1 MNRMR
6 FPEYQDIHVLHV
18 NRLPNRATLIPWA
31 ETDQA
36 LSGQRKASPF
46 YMDLNGRW
54 DFSWFENVE
63 SVPGDLAGDMDFS
76 TIQVPGCWQMQGY
89 GFPQYTNSAYPIPFD
104 PPYVSKENQVGLY
117 RRFFQLPEAFEG
129 RHTRI
134 RFEGVDSAFYV
145 FINGFQAGFSKGS
158 HMPAEFDLTQWL
170 HEGRNELRVLV
181 MQYSDGTYLED
192 QDMWRMSGIFR
203 DVMLLSFPEKPIWD
217 VRVQAGYDAQTGNG
231 SLRAEID
238 AQGLERIDCTLLNP
252 DGSLCAA
259 ETVPVI
265 GGSGVWQITV
275 EQAQAWSAETPD
287 RYTLLCRIPGQLECV
302 RTGFVTVEVKNRQF
316 YVNGVSVKLKGV
328 NRHDTHATL
337 GHYTPMDVMLEDVRI
352 MKRHN
357 INTVRTSHYPNDP
370 RFLSLCDEYGLYV
383 VDETDLECHG
393 VNHLGNYH
401 LLAADPEW
409 EEQFVDRGIRMVMR
423 DRNHPCVIMWS
434 LGNEAGYGCNHEAMA
449 AAMRALDPSRPIH
462 YHSHLMF
469 WDAKV
474 SDIASYMYTDFDS
487 IDTYLKSGS
496 PKPYFLCEYAHAMG
510 QGPGN
515 LEDYWQK
522 IYRTPAFIGGCVW
535 EFVDHACV
543 KMRDGKPY
551 YAYGGDFG
559 EYPHSG
565 HFCVDALMYPDRT
578 PHTGMIEYAH
588 VLRPVRAELTDEK
601 NGRLRIRNL
610 YAFTAL
616 SELQAVWRVEWM
628 GKTIKQGTFSTR
640 TAPGK
645 VSRVDLPLG
654 TYPKGSF
661 LNIDWTLTKDT
672 LWARA
677 GFVVAGEQLKLSLG
691 YDVPVVHLPD
701 GAPLKVSET
710 DGMITAAGSDFEIRF
725 DDQGLCGWKQTA
737 ENLLESG
744 MKVNLWRAVTDND
757 RRTAND
763 WKKLGIDR
771 LLCRNVRRCVQM
783 EENTACITL
792 ENVYAPKSRRPVVR
806 VVQDYRVHRN
816 GEVDLHIRYI
826 PLQQD
831 MPFLPRLGM
840 RLTMP
845 RRYDRIAYLGRG
857 PMENYSDKK
866 TAARIGYYTQTVE
879 ENHEPYVFPQENGSH
894 QDTSFVRILQAAGT
908 GLEIAGD
915 AFSFSVHHYT
925 QELLDEAQHTY
936 DLHDENLTEVC
947 FDGVMGPLGS
957 ASCGPLPMRDRLYLT
972 EERAFDFRFR
982 WIDVQTES

>member
-1 MNRMR
+1 MDLMR

-18 NRLPNRATLIPWA
+18 NRLENRATLIPWA
-31 ETDQA
+31 DVNQA
-36 LSGQRKASPF
+36 LNGQRVASP
-46 YMDLNGRW
+46 YYKDLNGCW
-54 DFSWFENVE
+54 DFCWFENVE
-63 SVPGDLAGDMDFS
+63 SLPEDLFAELDFS
-76 TIQVPGCWQMQGY
+76 GIQVPGCWQMQGY

-104 PPYVSKENQVGLY
+104 PPYVSRENQTGLY
-117 RRFFQLPEAFEG
+117 RRFFHVPETFRG
-129 RHTRI
+129 RRTRI

-145 FINGFQAGFSKGS
+145 YINGSQAGFSKGS
-158 HMPAEFDLTQWL
+158 HMPAEFDLTPWL
-170 HEGRNELRVLV
+170 HEGENELRVLV

-203 DVMLLSFPEKPIWD
+203 DVMLLSFPEKCIAD
-217 VRVQAGYDAQTGNG
+217 VRVTAGYDALTGKG
-231 SLRAEID
+231 SLYAEMD
-238 AQGLERIDCTLLNP
+238 VPGPETVECMLLSP
-252 DGSLCAA
+252 DGSVCAEESIPVVSGKA
-259 ETVPVI
+259 VWKKTVDHAAP
-265 GGSGVWQITV
+265 
-275 EQAQAWSAETPD
+275 WSAENPN
-287 RYTLLCRIPGQLECV
+287 RYTLLFRVRGQVECV

-328 NRHDTHATL
+328 NRHDTHCTL
-337 GHYTPMDVMLEDVRI
+337 GHYTPMETMREDVRL

-409 EEQFVDRGIRMVMR
+409 EEQFVDRGVRMVMR

-449 AAMRALDPSRPIH
+449 SAMRALDPSRPIH

-487 IDTYLKSGS
+487 IDAYLKSGS

-522 IYRTPAFIGGCVW
+522 IYKTPAFIGGCVW
-535 EFVDHACV
+535 EFVDHACIRF
-543 KMRDGKPY
+543 KDGKPY

-578 PHTGMIEYAH
+578 PHTGMTEYGH
-588 VLRPVRAELTDEK
+588 VLRPVRAELTDEEK
-601 NGRLRIRNL
+601 GRLRIRNL

-616 SELQAVWRVEWM
+616 SDLQALWRVEYM
-628 GKTIKQGTFSTR
+628 GRTLRQGTFVTR
-640 TAPGK
+640 TAPGR
-645 VSRVDLPLG
+645 VSYVTLPLG
-654 TYPKGSF
+654 TYPKGSV
-661 LNIDWTLTKDT
+661 LNVDWTLTKDT
-672 LWARA
+672 RWAGA
-677 GFVVAGEQLKLSLG
+677 GFVVAAEQFVLSRGDAVPLQHMLDGVQLKI
-691 YDVPVVHLPD
+691 
-701 GAPLKVSET
+701 SET
-710 DGMITAAGSDFEIRF
+710 PRIIAVAGDDFEVLF
-725 DDQGLCGWKQTA
+725 DEQGLCGWKQA
-737 ENLLESG
+737 GENLLLSG
-744 MKVNLWRAVTDND
+744 MKVNLWRALTDND
-757 RRTAND
+757 RRIAND

-771 LLCRNVRRCVQM
+771 LLFRNVKKCVHM
-783 EENTACITL
+783 EGESACITL
-792 ENVYAPKSRRPVVR
+792 ENVYAPKSRRAVVR
-806 VVQDYRVHRN
+806 VIQDYRVHRN
-816 GEVDLHIRYI
+816 GEVELHIKYI
-826 PLQQD
+826 PLQEE
-831 MPFLPRLGM
+831 MPYLPRLGM
-840 RLTMP
+840 RFTMP
-845 RRYDRIAYLGRG
+845 SQYDRMQYLGRG
-857 PMENYSDKK
+857 PMENYPDKK
-866 TAARIGYYTQTVE
+866 TAARIGLYRQTVE
-879 ENHEPYVFPQENGSH
+879 ENHEPYIFPQENGSH
-894 QDTSFVRILQAAGT
+894 QDVSFVRMLKESGT
-908 GLEIAGD
+908 GFEIRGKD
-915 AFSFSVHHYT
+915 FSFSAHHYT

-957 ASCGPLPMRDRLYLT
+957 ASCGPQPMRDRIVLT
-972 EERAFDFRFR
+972 GERAFDFCFR
-982 WIDVQTES
+982 WIDLQNEC